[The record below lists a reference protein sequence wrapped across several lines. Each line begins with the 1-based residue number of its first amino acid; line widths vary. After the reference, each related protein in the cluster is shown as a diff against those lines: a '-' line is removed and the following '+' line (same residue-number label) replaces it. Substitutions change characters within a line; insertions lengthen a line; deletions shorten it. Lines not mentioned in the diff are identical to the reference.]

1 MLKCI
6 DSNVCFAGDLFENL
20 GCGLCPDEGFKAE
33 AGRYYLY
40 VSLACPAPCTDLA
53 LAYAEAPGHGV
64 HHSQGRKLDPSAPHR
79 VSVAPAKP
87 FRVAANV

>member
-1 MLKCI
+1 MLT
-6 DSNVCFAGDLFENL
+6 DGRPTV
-20 GCGLCPDEGFKAE
+20 E
-33 AGRYYLY
+33 A
-40 VSLACPAPCTDLA
+40 
-53 LAYAEAPGHGV
+53 AYAEAPGHGV